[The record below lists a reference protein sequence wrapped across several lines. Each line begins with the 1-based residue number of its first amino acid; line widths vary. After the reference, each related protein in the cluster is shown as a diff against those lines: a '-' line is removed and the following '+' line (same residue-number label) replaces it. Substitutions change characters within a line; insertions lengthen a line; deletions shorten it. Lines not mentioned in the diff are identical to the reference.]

1 MHDRNALSWAD
12 ALAAV
17 GHQFTREQQLNGW
30 PERMT
35 PMQAAWLQR
44 PGCHTDK
51 LARARAQALATR
63 LQDAVER
70 RAVRAEIET
79 IRIEV
84 RPAHLR
90 ATQRRDAYG
99 QRVMVHVPNREART
113 IKILWLSPADVIAY
127 LRDRLGEEPSLHV
140 HAWAAACIGLRTE
153 NEADRH
159 RRWLELFRERAAEM
173 ERRGVRINKTAI
185 YREIAAMDGA
195 VGPDAVR
202 KALGSKL
209 MSQEGRRVVRSATR
223 SSAWFP
229 T

>member
-51 LARARAQALATR
+51 LARARAQALATT

-70 RAVRAEIET
+70 QALKAEIET
-79 IRIEV
+79 V
-84 RPAHLR
+84 KVDARPAHLR
-90 ATQRRDAYG
+90 PTQRRDAFG
-99 QRVMVHVPNREART
+99 QRVMLYVPSREART
-113 IKILWLSPADVIAY
+113 IKTLWLYPADVIAY
-127 LRDRLGEEPSLHV
+127 LRDRLGEEPSAHV
-140 HAWAAACIGLRTE
+140 HAWAAACTGLRTE
-153 NEADRH
+153 SEADRH
-159 RRWLELFRERAAEM
+159 RRWLELFQERAAEM

-195 VGPDAVR
+195 VGSDAVR
-202 KALGSKL
+202 KAVDKL
-209 MSQEGRRVVRSATR
+209 VSQEGRRVVRSATKR
-223 SSAWFP
+223 SAWCP

>member
-17 GHQFTREQQLNGW
+17 GHQFTPKQQLDGW

-44 PGCHTDK
+44 PGCGTDK
-51 LARARAQALATR
+51 LARARAQALATT

-70 RAVRAEIET
+70 RALKAEIET
-79 IRIEV
+79 V
-84 RPAHLR
+84 KVDARPAHFR
-90 ATQRRDAYG
+90 PTQQRDVYGRR
-99 QRVMVHVPNREART
+99 VWLHVPSREART
-113 IKILWLSPADVIAY
+113 IKTFWLQPADVIAY
-127 LRDRLGEEPSLHV
+127 LRDRLGEEPSAHV
-140 HAWAAACIGLRTE
+140 HAWAAACTGLRTE

-159 RRWLELFRERAAEM
+159 RRWLELFRGRAAEM

-202 KALGSKL
+202 KAVDKL
-209 MSQEGRRVVRSATR
+209 MSQEGRRAVRSAIKR
-223 SSAWFP
+223 SAWCP